1 MRNCVLQ
8 IWGGCFIGIIAAFS
22 FCFSREA
29 YAETKICVMNA
40 DGTGIRT
47 LAELPGHTFH
57 GSPCWSHD
65 GKLVA
70 FDATVGGAQNDHIFV
85 VDAAGGE
92 PRDVG
97 LGSQPSWSGDDKQ
110 ICFFTLS
117 NNPAGETVGV
127 WLMNADGNSRQ
138 YLMPGMRNRWS
149 NDGGKIAFIDY
160 SKGVNITVYSLLD
173 GETKTLLN
181 EQFNNISPPAWSED
195 GKQIC
200 FVGRRAGA
208 SDYELCV
215 ADVEGEN
222 KITTK
227 YKENVNFYTTP
238 CWAPGKKILFGIGS
252 KATAQPHW
260 LDPTQDNA
268 PTKIECAI
276 TGFSDPCWSPD
287 GKQIAFRCEK

>member
-1 MRNCVLQ
+1 MRNCVCKILTS
-8 IWGGCFIGIIAAFS
+8 WFIGIIAAFS
-22 FCFSREA
+22 SSLPRGA
-29 YAETKICVMNA
+29 HAETKICVMNA

-47 LAELPGHTFH
+47 LADLPGHTFH

-65 GKLVA
+65 GKQIA
-70 FDATVGGAQNDHIFV
+70 FDATIGGAQNDHIFI

-92 PRDVG
+92 PHDLG

-127 WLMNADGNSRQ
+127 WLMNADGKSRQ
-138 YLMPGMRNRWS
+138 YLMPGMRSRWS
-149 NDGGKIAFIDY
+149 NDGGKIAYLNY
-160 SKGVNITVYSLLD
+160 SNGVNISVYSILD
-173 GETKTLLN
+173 AETKTLLN
-181 EQFNNISPPAWSED
+181 ERFVNISPPAWSED

-200 FVGRRAGA
+200 FVGLRAGA

-238 CWAPGKKILFGIGS
+238 CWSPSKEILFGVGAKS
-252 KATAQPHW
+252 TAQPRW
-260 LDPTQDNA
+260 LDPTQDNV
-268 PTKIECAI
+268 PTKIECAVA
-276 TGFSDPCWSPD
+276 GFSDPSWSPD

>member
-1 MRNCVLQ
+1 
-8 IWGGCFIGIIAAFS
+8 
-22 FCFSREA
+22 
-29 YAETKICVMNA
+29 MNA

-65 GKLVA
+65 GKQVA
-70 FDATVGGAQNDHIFV
+70 FDATVGGAQNDHIFI

-92 PRDVG
+92 PRDLG

-138 YLMPGMRNRWS
+138 YLMPGIRSRWS
-149 NDGGKIAFIDY
+149 NDGGKIAYIDY

-200 FVGRRAGA
+200 FVGLRARSFRLRTLRGRRRRRKQNHDQVQRKRKFLDNSLLGA
-208 SDYELCV
+208 RQEDSV
-215 ADVEGEN
+215 RRWG
-222 KITTK
+222 
-227 YKENVNFYTTP
+227 
-238 CWAPGKKILFGIGS
+238 
-252 KATAQPHW
+252 
-260 LDPTQDNA
+260 
-268 PTKIECAI
+268 
-276 TGFSDPCWSPD
+276 
-287 GKQIAFRCEK
+287 